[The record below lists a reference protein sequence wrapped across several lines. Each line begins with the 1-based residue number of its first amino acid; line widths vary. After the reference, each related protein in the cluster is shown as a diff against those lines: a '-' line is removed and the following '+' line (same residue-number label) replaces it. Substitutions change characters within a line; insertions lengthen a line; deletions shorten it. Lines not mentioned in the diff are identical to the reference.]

1 MTKFSLWQRNAMQ
14 DYQLDVLT
22 KRPIIKVPA
31 RVPVTTGKSVIFIY
45 LHIAL
50 NKPIDTIAQ
59 CLLTK
64 LYAHGAGFYHDT

>member
-1 MTKFSLWQRNAMQ
+1 MQ
-14 DYQLDVLT
+14 NYQLDILT
-22 KRPIIKVPA
+22 KRPIIEMGAGAPITA
-31 RVPVTTGKSVIFIY
+31 GKSVIFIY